1 MDIIAVN
8 GQEILLGCFVNL
20 NTKMACVPN
29 GISAKIN
36 KYYDSITH
44 DLPQLIHSNDLCLLV
59 PFIHHFMMWYQLL
72 LLSYI
77 TTVMSRILITY

>member
-8 GQEILLGCFVNL
+8 GQEISLGCFVNL
-20 NTKMACVPN
+20 HMIMACVPN
-29 GISAKIN
+29 GIFAKIN

-59 PFIHHFMMWYQLL
+59 PIIHHFMMCYQLL

-77 TTVMSRILITY
+77 TTVMSCILITY